1 MIEIFAVR
9 KVFLVGFSILILNW
23 VWRAVNWVWL
33 RPKRLEKYLKKQGFS
48 GNSYRILMGD
58 MRESNQMDK
67 VAHSLPLPLTA
78 DFLPRMMPFLH
89 HTVLNH
95 GKKCFTWYGPYP
107 NVIVMDPETLREIMS
122 RHELFPKPKIGSHN
136 HVFLSGLLNHEG
148 PNWSKHRSILNPAFR
163 IENLKSILPAFSS
176 SCKEMLEEWEKLASA
191 KGTVE
196 LDSWTYCHDL
206 TRNMLARA
214 SFGDSYNDGIKIF
227 EVQQEQIDL
236 GLQAIRSVYIP
247 GSKFLPTKF
256 NKRLRE
262 TERDMRS
269 MFKDMIEAKEKEI
282 KRGRH
287 ADKNSDL
294 LFSMLASNTKQIKE
308 HGPDSGLSLD
318 DLIDDCKAFYLA
330 GQNVTSSLFV
340 WTLVALSQHQEWQ
353 NKARDEISQAFDNNE
368 PDFEGLSHL
377 KVVSM
382 ILHEVLRLY
391 SPAYF
396 TCRVTKQEVKLE
408 KFSLPEGV
416 VVTIPMLLVH
426 HDPDL
431 WGDDVKQ
438 FKPERFVNG
447 VASATKGRLSFLPF
461 SSGPRT
467 CIGQNFS
474 MLQAKLFVAKVLQ
487 RFSVELSP
495 SYTHAPF
502 PAATTFPQHGAHL
515 IIRKI

>member
-1 MIEIFAVR
+1 MMEIITVR
-9 KVFLVGFSILILNW
+9 KLFLIGFSILILNW

-58 MRESNQMDK
+58 MRESNQMDQA
-67 VAHSLPLPLTA
+67 AHSLPLPLAA

-122 RHELFPKPKIGSHN
+122 KHELFPKPKIGSHN

-148 PNWSKHRSILNPAFR
+148 PKWSKHRSILNPAFR
-163 IENLKSILPAFSS
+163 IDNLKSILPAFNS

-214 SFGDSYNDGIKIF
+214 SFGDSYIDGIKIF
-227 EVQQEQIDL
+227 EIQQEQIDL

-262 TERDMRS
+262 TERDMRA
-269 MFKDMIEAKEKEI
+269 MFKAMIETKEKEI
-282 KRGRH
+282 KRGR
-287 ADKNSDL
+287 
-294 LFSMLASNTKQIKE
+294 
-308 HGPDSGLSLD
+308 
-318 DLIDDCKAFYLA
+318 A

-340 WTLVALSQHQEWQ
+340 WTLVALSQHQDWQ
-353 NKARDEISQAFDNNE
+353 NKAREEISQAFGNNE

-377 KVVSM
+377 KVVTM

-396 TCRVTKQEVKLE
+396 TCRITKQEVKLE

-416 VVTIPMLLVH
+416 VITIPMLLVH

-438 FKPERFVNG
+438 FRPERFVNG

-474 MLQAKLFVAKVLQ
+474 MLQAKLFVATVLQ

-515 IIRKI
+515 IIRKV